1 MLEPATLKLTVISSV
16 EKKESE
22 LKKNMQIVVGDKAKI
37 EETIEQLDVLKLE
50 ALENTWTKVSKCV
63 MLTLT
68 ANSHYSPFSRRDFGE
83 IFGDLLPGNSAKLQ
97 YAERGNISAGLE
109 VKVQLG
115 SIWKQSLTELSGG
128 QRYASS
134 TRLNAGVSSFIL

>member
-1 MLEPATLKLTVISSV
+1 VFSV

-63 MLTLT
+63 S
-68 ANSHYSPFSRRDFGE
+68 AVSIG
-83 IFGDLLPGNSAKLQ
+83 LL
-97 YAERGNISAGLE
+97 
-109 VKVQLG
+109 
-115 SIWKQSLTELSGG
+115 SLTYFL
-128 QRYASS
+128 QR
-134 TRLNAGVSSFIL
+134 LW

>member
-1 MLEPATLKLTVISSV
+1 MTDIVSSV

-63 MLTLT
+63 SAISICLLLLTCFL
-68 ANSHYSPFSRRDFGE
+68 
-83 IFGDLLPGNSAKLQ
+83 
-97 YAERGNISAGLE
+97 
-109 VKVQLG
+109 
-115 SIWKQSLTELSGG
+115 
-128 QRYASS
+128 
-134 TRLNAGVSSFIL
+134 